1 MIRSLPL
8 SLGVLALAATP
19 AWSQGFDSGSDGS
32 DGALTFP
39 AGATVDFDPQALGLD
54 PDQDHVFHF
63 SSITIPNGTTVRV
76 RSSQLGGQGKP
87 VVWLAQGVVSI
98 AGTLDLSG
106 ATGQGGFVIPSESEA
121 GAGGFNGGKGGAA
134 TAVPSG
140 GAGPG
145 GGGPGISGQ
154 AGGAAGHRLAGA
166 NGNLP
171 GTTYGNQF
179 LLPLQGG
186 SGGGGGVVFNGQTSG
201 GGAGGGAILIASSLS
216 VEVTGTINCA
226 GGAGSGQAGGGSGGA
241 IRLVAPSLS
250 GSGAL
255 DVRGPRQGAGRGP

>member
-39 AGATVDFDPQALGLD
+39 AGATVDFDPQALGID
-54 PDQDHVFHF
+54 PDQDNVFHF

-106 ATGQGGFVIPSESEA
+106 ATGQGGFVIPASPKRALA
-121 GAGGFNGGKGGAA
+121 GSTVARVEPRRLSPAAGRGR
-134 TAVPSG
+134 V
-140 GAGPG
+140 GAGPA
-145 GGGPGISGQ
+145 S
-154 AGGAAGHRLAGA
+154 AGRLAERPATGWRAPTETCPAPPTATSSCFRSRVDPAGAAAWC
-166 NGNLP
+166 
-171 GTTYGNQF
+171 
-179 LLPLQGG
+179 
-186 SGGGGGVVFNGQTSG
+186 S
-201 GGAGGGAILIASSLS
+201 
-216 VEVTGTINCA
+216 TGRRA
-226 GGAGSGQAGGGSGGA
+226 AAVQAAERS
-241 IRLVAPSLS
+241 
-250 GSGAL
+250 
-255 DVRGPRQGAGRGP
+255 